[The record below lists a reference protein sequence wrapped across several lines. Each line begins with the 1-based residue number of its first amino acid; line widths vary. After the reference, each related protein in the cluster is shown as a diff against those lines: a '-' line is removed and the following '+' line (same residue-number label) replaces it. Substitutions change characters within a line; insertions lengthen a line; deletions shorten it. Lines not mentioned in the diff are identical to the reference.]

1 MARVGEDETDFSIRP
16 VLALPRL
23 DILPRMVRSPVEICF
38 GTSPSQAAKSRPLVN
53 TSPAPIAATIALEV
67 VVREEFREECSRS
80 QKSLSSRTIRN
91 RTENE
96 AESDQP

>member
-1 MARVGEDETDFSIRP
+1 MPDYRFE
-16 VLALPRL
+16 
-23 DILPRMVRSPVEICF
+23 
-38 GTSPSQAAKSRPLVN
+38 
-53 TSPAPIAATIALEV
+53 